1 MPTGW
6 WTQWARSWVTP
17 SVIKCDLITFAY
29 VNRRYDRLAVHSAK
43 YHSVASLFDHKE
55 NLVACRTF
63 CYCTVT
69 QTLYFDFVFFFF
81 LQLKLIDETQLNPNK
96 AAFATCIWKKKVS
109 QVLELSG
116 YSTGLYT
123 SKSVYRWRKKSCI
136 KPSVAPEDAV
146 WSLETVSD
154 GAEDYKFEKCKK
166 HLGVWR
172 KKWTHPTS
180 AAHSS
185 SVLEDRG
192 SSGSHKTLQLNCW
205 RLSCVVGV
213 WFWQGKRKNLRS
225 QSCSERKPDRAHHF
239 GMLEY
244 HGKW

>member
-96 AAFATCIWKKKVS
+96 AAFATCIWKKS
-109 QVLELSG
+109 LSG
-116 YSTGLYT
+116 IGIKRVLNWIIHFKVCLQVKKKKLYKAFCG
-123 SKSVYRWRKKSCI
+123 SRGCCVKSGV
-136 KPSVAPEDAV
+136 SVG
-146 WSLETVSD
+146 W
-154 GAEDYKFEKCKK
+154 
-166 HLGVWR
+166 
-172 KKWTHPTS
+172 
-180 AAHSS
+180 
-185 SVLEDRG
+185 
-192 SSGSHKTLQLNCW
+192 CW
-205 RLSCVVGV
+205 RLQV
-213 WFWQGKRKNLRS
+213 WKMQKNIWGCGEKSELTRPLQPTPHLFLRTGARVALIKHS
-225 QSCSERKPDRAHHF
+225 N
-239 GMLEY
+239 
-244 HGKW
+244 